1 MRQHSVACGR
11 ATNQQ
16 QTANKHSQQHSSTHH
31 HADSLPHSQH
41 AHTPSHTCADAQ
53 MPWGVCVLTPRRQCS
68 MPPQRL
74 RCTRTRASTRDTLA
88 TIGSTRTRHAHTAH
102 AHTSRYLLFR
112 VTSACATG
120 SPVLRFCRPFLPT
133 RVHACTRMRAGAR
146 AQAAPAHA
154 VPPHSRHTTQRRPA
168 VGSAAPEPSPGT
180 PSRAPQIGATAYI
193 WCVMAFRMSA
203 LMRAVLLNQ
212 YDGLCEKSGCP
223 HESPVRPQSCT
234 PKASSLDVHWRLNI
248 FVTSLRTATIAYRLR
263 KGELETVALPRKAGC
278 KRK

>member
-1 MRQHSVACGR
+1 MRRRTDAVGR
-11 ATNQQ
+11 LR
-16 QTANKHSQQHSSTHH
+16 
-31 HADSLPHSQH
+31 ADS
-41 AHTPSHTCADAQ
+41 ATP
-53 MPWGVCVLTPRRQCS
+53 VLCS

-102 AHTSRYLLFR
+102 AHTSRYFYCSGLRPPGRRLR
-112 VTSACATG
+112 NPTG
-120 SPVLRFCRPFLPT
+120 SPMLRFCRPFLPT

-154 VPPHSRHTTQRRPA
+154 VPPRSRHTTQRRPA

-193 WCVMAFRMSA
+193 WCVMAFLMSA

-248 FVTSLRTATIAYRLR
+248 FVTSLRTQQYGNVCLSFAQRRTGNRCPSAQSRLQAQIAQLR
-263 KGELETVALPRKAGC
+263 AVAEAARTHLAMERASVAPASR
-278 KRK
+278 